1 MLPNSGKS
9 DPIVNSILPEP
20 AAFATC
26 ALINN
31 FDCANDASET
41 FLFCNSAYNPA
52 SFENI
57 CGTPLRTAADAVAI
71 LLWTTPETAVDA
83 VSVTDFRSDEIAVTR
98 LNEGSLVAGEFEI
111 RISPILSD
119 PNVFPEHVNTL
130 PLTFTLSEGDNSLI
144 GTDFKTK
151 SPEKSTPDINVSS
164 WWTDITS
171 SRPFFCVIVIDLIN
185 ELSPFILIFS
195 PAINVP
201 DTCSKPTAV
210 PEPAAWAN
218 PVAPLLNPSTKLPI
232 GNSLDDS
239 ATFTVN
245 AVNSWIS
252 YKYRSN
258 WVVASL

>member
-57 CGTPLRTAADAVAI
+57 CGTPLRMGAPSVAIEAALTPVTAVA
-71 LLWTTPETAVDA
+71 AA
-83 VSVTDFRSDEIAVTR
+83 NVTVFRSALIAVTR
-98 LNEGSLVAGEFEI
+98 LKDGSAAVGVFEI
-111 RISPILSD
+111 KISSTFKD
-119 PNVFPEHVNTL
+119 PNVL
-130 PLTFTLSEGDNSLI
+130 PAQVISLPVLLILSAGLNSFI
-144 GTDFKTK
+144 GTCFKTK
-151 SPEKSTPDINVSS
+151 SPEKWAPDKNVSS

-171 SRPFFCVIVIDLIN
+171 SRPFLSTVVIDLVN

-201 DTCSKPTAV
+201 DTCSKLLVAEAPV
-210 PEPAAWAN
+210 NLLN
-218 PVAPLLNPSTKLPI
+218 PVAPLLNPSTKDPT
-232 GNSLDDS
+232 GNSELDNE
-239 ATFTVN
+239 TFTVIVVYN
-245 AVNSWIS
+245 WIS
-252 YKYRSN
+252 YK
-258 WVVASL
+258 